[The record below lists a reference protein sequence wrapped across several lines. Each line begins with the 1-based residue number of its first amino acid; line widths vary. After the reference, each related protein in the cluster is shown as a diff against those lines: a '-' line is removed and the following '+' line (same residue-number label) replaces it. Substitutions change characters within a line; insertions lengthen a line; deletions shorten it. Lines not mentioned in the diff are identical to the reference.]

1 MIYLVTGGS
10 ASGKS
15 EYAEKLVTTFGGTE
29 RYYIATMKP
38 YDEESFRRIDR
49 HRNMRRDKGFTTVER
64 YVNLAGMTLPE
75 RKCTGDVCGEF
86 SVGEQRVQAMTKGT
100 ALLECMSN
108 LVANE
113 MYLPEGAGKETVDVI
128 VAGVKSLSEKLDHL
142 IIVTNEVFSD
152 GVIYDEFTKEYLTV
166 LGEINQKLAAMA
178 DVVVEV
184 VYSIPVIYKGA
195 EYVQFI

>member
-1 MIYLVTGGS
+1 MIFLVTGGS

-15 EYAEKLVTTFGGTE
+15 EYAEKLVTRFAGSE

-38 YDEESFRRIDR
+38 YDEESLQRIER
-49 HRNMRRDKGFTTVER
+49 HQNMRRDKGFTTVER
-64 YVNLAGMTLPE
+64 YVDLAGMTLP
-75 RKCTGDVCGEF
+75 G
-86 SVGEQRVQAMTKGT
+86 GT

-113 MYLPEGAGKETVDVI
+113 MYLPEGAGKDTVDAI
-128 VAGVKSLSEKLDHL
+128 VDGVRVLSEKLEHL

-152 GVIYDEFTKEYLTV
+152 GILYDEFTKEYLAV
-166 LGEINQKLAAMA
+166 LGGINQKLAAMA

-184 VYSIPVIYKGA
+184 VYSIPVISKGA

>member
-1 MIYLVTGGS
+1 MICLVTGGS

-15 EYAEKLVTTFGGTE
+15 EYAERLVTGLGGDQ

-38 YDEESFRRIDR
+38 YDEESYRRIDR
-49 HRNMRRDKGFTTVER
+49 HRNLRRDKGFTTVEWFTD
-64 YVNLAGMTLPE
+64 LGKLDKPE
-75 RKCTGDVCGEF
+75 RKQSSLEESRKNC
-86 SVGEQRVQAMTKGT
+86 T

-113 MYLPEGAGKETVDVI
+113 MYLPEGAEKDTLDAVTDGI
-128 VAGVKSLSEKLDHL
+128 EKLSRKVEHL

-152 GVIYDEFTKEYLTV
+152 GIEYDEFTKEYLQV
-166 LGEINQKLAAMA
+166 LGGINQRIAAMA

-184 VYSIPVIYKGA
+184 VYSIPVIHKGA

>member
-1 MIYLVTGGS
+1 MIFLVTGGS

-38 YDEESFRRIDR
+38 YDEESYRRIDR

-64 YVNLAGMTLPE
+64 YVDLAGVMLPE
-75 RKCTGDVCGEF
+75 WRLTADAGGETCAGRQSI
-86 SVGEQRVQAMTKGT
+86 SVPAKGI

-113 MYLPEGAGKETVDVI
+113 MYLPEGAGKETVEAIGD
-128 VAGVKSLSEKLDHL
+128 GVRALAEQLEHL

-152 GVIYDEFTKEYLTV
+152 GIEYDEFTKEYLAV
-166 LGEINQKLAAMA
+166 LGGINQKLAAMA

-184 VYSIPVIYKGA
+184 VYSIPVISKGA